1 MVKNRYKRKINEMNQ
16 HQPPIPTE
24 HQTLVDI
31 LRWRALHQPNQRAYT
46 FLLDGE
52 KDQVHITY
60 SELDQKARAIGAWL
74 QEMEAAGERALLLYP
89 SGLEFIAAF
98 FGCLYAGTIAVPS
111 YPPRRN
117 RLNSRLEAIVKN
129 SQPIVGLSNAAHVE
143 PHPMPELADMEWLI
157 TDHIVT
163 SLGSEWEEP
172 TLSADT
178 LAFLQYTS
186 GSTNTP
192 KGVMLSHRNLL
203 HNLSLI
209 QGGFGATSSSRG
221 VIWLPLY
228 HDMGLIGGVLEPLYI
243 GAPTTIMSPVAFL
256 QKPLRW
262 LQAISR
268 YRATIS
274 GGPNFAYE
282 YCVEKISP
290 KERERLRKLKSK

>member
-1 MVKNRYKRKINEMNQ
+1 MNQ

-157 TDHIVT
+157 IVYMF
-163 SLGSEWEEP
+163 SNFRF
-172 TLSADT
+172 LSIT
-178 LAFLQYTS
+178 
-186 GSTNTP
+186 
-192 KGVMLSHRNLL
+192 R
-203 HNLSLI
+203 
-209 QGGFGATSSSRG
+209 
-221 VIWLPLY
+221 
-228 HDMGLIGGVLEPLYI
+228 
-243 GAPTTIMSPVAFL
+243 
-256 QKPLRW
+256 
-262 LQAISR
+262 
-268 YRATIS
+268 
-274 GGPNFAYE
+274 
-282 YCVEKISP
+282 VEVFEHQFVPI
-290 KERERLRKLKSK
+290 